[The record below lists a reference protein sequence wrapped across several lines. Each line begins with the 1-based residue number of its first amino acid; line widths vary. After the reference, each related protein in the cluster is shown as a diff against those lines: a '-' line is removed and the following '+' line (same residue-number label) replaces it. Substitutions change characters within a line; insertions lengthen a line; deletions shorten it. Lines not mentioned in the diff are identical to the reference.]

1 MTRTQIAHECGT
13 STKDRGWT
21 MSWYSRDGTA
31 TKWPRA
37 GNGTVV
43 PEEGCGLWTM
53 SSQVPLPDGG
63 GGVGN
68 EHGGVVDLPRVGSW
82 HGV

>member
-1 MTRTQIAHECGT
+1 
-13 STKDRGWT
+13 

-37 GNGTVV
+37 GNGTVL
-43 PEEGCGLWTM
+43 PEDGSGLWTM

-68 EHGGVVDLPRVGSW
+68 EHEGAGGVDLPRVGSRP
-82 HGV
+82 GM